1 MSGLKSSLISLDGQ
15 LHNNR
20 PSKFLMQHFSCLPL
34 TFSEFRNLCES
45 FRALYNP
52 SSYGSVSQFLFHKAT
67 KNDPLSHRWDAGS
80 SLVIPSPKFFEFPWH
95 FQNVWYLL
103 KSKVEREAP
112 FDLILEFSDKN
123 VNSFWNLNTLSS
135 KYVMRID
142 KLISLNL
149 LSWFGLKPFCFLTR
163 KCKEVK
169 RKNYEYDLRRERL
182 TI

>member
-1 MSGLKSSLISLDGQ
+1 MSGLKSSLISLGGQ

-20 PSKFLMQHFSCLPL
+20 PSKFLMQHFSCLHL
-34 TFSEFRNLCES
+34 RFSEFRNLCES
-45 FRALYNP
+45 FLALYNP

-95 FQNVWYLL
+95 FQNVWYSL

-135 KYVMRID
+135 KYVMENRQTHQV
-142 KLISLNL
+142 KVVVLIWPQNL
-149 LSWFGLKPFCFLTR
+149 LLLD
-163 KCKEVK
+163 KEM
-169 RKNYEYDLRRERL
+169 
-182 TI
+182 